1 MRDPFLVV
9 VLALAAVLRLYGIDH
24 GLPFVYNPDEA
35 NIMARSLSVA
45 RGLDPEYYLYPSF
58 FFYFLF
64 AVMGG
69 LYLLGWVHG
78 GYENVAAF
86 QARFFEDP
94 TAFYVVGRLVGVAA
108 ALATIVLTYGLVLKH
123 FGRIAA
129 RASSLFI
136 AVAYFH
142 VRDAHYLKHDVP
154 SGFLFIVALWAID
167 GALSRK
173 DLSAYLLAG
182 AALGVAFATHYYMIF
197 LAPAFIVC
205 HWASRGWQRFAHVVA
220 AGAVSAVTFF
230 LLSPFVVLRFPTALE
245 HIGANREVV
254 VDRSLE
260 SGLAI
265 FPSLGCYLEFV
276 VSQGLGYLLFTLVL
290 VGFALMAQSDRKEL
304 ALWGGFPVLFFGFIT
319 YTFFAGRYLNP
330 ILPSLAA
337 AAGLS
342 VSALE
347 ARFGR
352 RLAGLVVV
360 LACLQPLYGSIQ
372 VDRLFAKEDTRTLA
386 REWVVDN
393 VASGATFALQ
403 SYSVPLPQSRGSF
416 RESLEANGAL
426 DELERRGKYASL
438 LKVAQTEPT
447 SYRLIFLG
455 KGDELNRIYVG
466 YGELAAGFDPLVER
480 GVRNIILRRSPIPP
494 PPAVKALFA
503 RVAQEGE
510 LLTTISPFASDRETK
525 PYLDNEDWAPSAT
538 LSHKGPLIE
547 IWSLEAR

>member
-1 MRDPFLVV
+1 MRDLFLVV

-45 RGLDPEYYLYPSF
+45 RGLDPDYYLYPSF

-69 LYLLGWVHG
+69 LFLFGWVHG
-78 GYENVAAF
+78 GYQNVAAF

-94 TAFYVVGRLVGVAA
+94 TAFYLVGRLVGVVA

-123 FGRIAA
+123 FGRTAA
-129 RASSLFI
+129 RAASLFI

-167 GALSRK
+167 RALSRK
-173 DLSAYLLAG
+173 KLSAYLAAG

-205 HWASRGWQRFAHVVA
+205 HWVSRGWERFAHVVT
-220 AGAVSAVTFF
+220 AGAVSALTFF
-230 LLSPFVVLRFPTALE
+230 LLSPFVVWRFPTALE
-245 HIGANREVV
+245 HMRANRQVV
-254 VDRSLE
+254 MDRSLE
-260 SGLAI
+260 GGLAI
-265 FPSLGCYLEFV
+265 FPSLQRYVEFLV
-276 VSQGLGYLLFTLVL
+276 TQGLGYLLFTLVL
-290 VGFALMAQSDRKEL
+290 VGFVLMARSDRKKL
-304 ALWGGFPVLFFGFIT
+304 ALWGSFPLLFFGFIT

-337 AAGLS
+337 AAGLA

-352 RLAGLVVV
+352 RLAVLVTM
-360 LACLQPLYGSIQ
+360 LASLQPLYGSIQ
-372 VDRLFAKEDTRTLA
+372 VDRLFAREDTRTLA
-386 REWVVDN
+386 REWVLEN
-393 VASGATFALQ
+393 VASGTTFALQ
-403 SYSVPLPQSRGSF
+403 SYSVPLPQSAESF
-416 RESLEANGAL
+416 RDSLEANAAL

-438 LKVAQTEPT
+438 LDGAAREPT
-447 SYRLIFLG
+447 SYPLVFLG

-466 YGELAAGFDPLVER
+466 YEELAAGFDALVDR
-480 GVRNIILRRSPIPP
+480 GVTNVILRRPAIPP

-503 RVAQEGE
+503 RAALDGE
-510 LLTTISPFASDRETK
+510 LLTTISPFTSDRNSL

-547 IWSLEAR
+547 IWSLEKR

>member
-154 SGFLFIVALWAID
+154 SGVLFIVALWAID
-167 GALSRK
+167 RALSRK

-220 AGAVSAVTFF
+220 AGAVSALTFF

-245 HIGANREVV
+245 HIRANREVV

-265 FPSLGCYLEFV
+265 FPSLGRYLEFV

-319 YTFFAGRYLNP
+319 YTFFAGRYLNA

-438 LKVAQTEPT
+438 LEVAQTEPT

-525 PYLDNEDWAPSAT
+525 PYLDNEDWVPSAT

>member
-167 GALSRK
+167 RALSRK

-220 AGAVSAVTFF
+220 AGAVSALTFF

-245 HIGANREVV
+245 HIRANREVV

-265 FPSLGCYLEFV
+265 FPSLGRYLEFV

-372 VDRLFAKEDTRTLA
+372 GDRLFAKEDTRTLA

-438 LKVAQTEPT
+438 LEVAQTEPT

-480 GVRNIILRRSPIPP
+480 GVRNIIVRRSPIPP

>member
-1 MRDPFLVV
+1 M
-9 VLALAAVLRLYGIDH
+9 
-24 GLPFVYNPDEA
+24 
-35 NIMARSLSVA
+35 
-45 RGLDPEYYLYPSF
+45 
-58 FFYFLF
+58 
-64 AVMGG
+64 
-69 LYLLGWVHG
+69 
-78 GYENVAAF
+78 
-86 QARFFEDP
+86 
-94 TAFYVVGRLVGVAA
+94 
-108 ALATIVLTYGLVLKH
+108 
-123 FGRIAA
+123 
-129 RASSLFI
+129 
-136 AVAYFH
+136 
-142 VRDAHYLKHDVP
+142 RDAHYLKHDVP
-154 SGFLFIVALWAID
+154 SGVLFIVALWAID
-167 GALSRK
+167 RALSRK

-220 AGAVSAVTFF
+220 AGAVSALTFF

-245 HIGANREVV
+245 HIRANREVV

-265 FPSLGCYLEFV
+265 FPSLGRYLEFV

-319 YTFFAGRYLNP
+319 YTFFAGRYLNA

-438 LKVAQTEPT
+438 LEVAQTEPT

-525 PYLDNEDWAPSAT
+525 PYLDNEDWVPSAT

>member
-9 VLALAAVLRLYGIDH
+9 VLFLAAALRLYGIDH

-69 LYLLGWVHG
+69 LYVVGRLQGS
-78 GYENVAAF
+78 YENVAAF

-94 TAFYVVGRLVGVAA
+94 SAFYIVGRLVGVVA
-108 ALATIVLTYGLVLKH
+108 ALATIVLTYGLVIRH
-123 FGRIAA
+123 FGRTAA
-129 RASSLFI
+129 RTASLFI

-154 SGFLFIVALWAID
+154 SGLLFILALWAID
-167 GALSRK
+167 RALSRK
-173 DLSAYLLAG
+173 NLSAYLLAG

-205 HWASRGWQRFAHVVA
+205 HWVSRGWVRFSQVVA
-220 AGAVSAVTFF
+220 AGAVSALTFF
-230 LLSPFVVLRFPTALE
+230 MLSPFVLLRFPTALE
-245 HIGANREVV
+245 HMRANRHVV

-265 FPSLGCYLEFV
+265 FPSLGRYLEFV
-276 VSQGLGYLLFTLVL
+276 VTQGLGYLLFTLVL
-290 VGFALMAQSDRKEL
+290 IGFVLMARSSGKEL
-304 ALWGGFPVLFFGFIT
+304 ALWGSFPLFFFGFIT

-337 AAGLS
+337 AAGLT

-352 RLAGLVVV
+352 RAAILVTM
-360 LACLQPLYGSIQ
+360 LACLQGLHGSIQ
-372 VDRLFAKEDTRTLA
+372 VNRLFAKEDTRTLA

-393 VASGATFALQ
+393 IRSGATFALQ
-403 SYSVPLPQSRGSF
+403 SYSVPLPQSRDSL
-416 RESLEANGAL
+416 RASLEANDAL
-426 DELERRGKYASL
+426 DELERHGKYASL
-438 LKVAQTEPT
+438 LYVAEGEPI
-447 SYRLIFLG
+447 SYPLVFLG
-455 KGDELNRIYVG
+455 KGDELNRVYVG
-466 YGELAAGFDPLVER
+466 YDELTDGFEALVER
-480 GVRNIILRRSPIPP
+480 GVTNIILRRPPIPP
-494 PPAVKALFA
+494 PAAVRALFV
-503 RVAQEGE
+503 RTAQQGE
-510 LLTTISPFASDRETK
+510 LLTTISPFASHRETK
-525 PYLDNEDWAPSAT
+525 PYLDNEDWAPSAL
-538 LSHKGPLIE
+538 LSHKGPAIE